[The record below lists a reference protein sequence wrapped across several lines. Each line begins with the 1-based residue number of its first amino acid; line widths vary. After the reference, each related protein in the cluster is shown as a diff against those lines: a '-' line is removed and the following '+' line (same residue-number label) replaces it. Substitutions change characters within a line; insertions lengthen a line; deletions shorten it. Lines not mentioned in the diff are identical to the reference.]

1 MRKMLRLGLCLSVLA
16 AALTC
21 SALAAGQAT
30 EGYTTAND
38 GCTVTYDEGTGKYT
52 ASYTGAI
59 EGKQYALLV
68 VKGTEESHPIG
79 DDTIMYIDQ
88 MAATADGVSF
98 TFIPKST
105 PNCVVLLGGDF
116 GEETSS
122 SPVTLGTLIG
132 KGVEVSGSVDI
143 GVNVTSNITL
153 TLYNP
158 DGTSVGSSS
167 MNSDGNYSISS
178 IPEGTYYVKASKAGF
193 VSNAVKVIVTGEG
206 NIGGVSVTLYG
217 GDVNTDKMINAADLL
232 ALLSDFGKTGQD
244 SITNGYADINE
255 DTAVNAADLLELLA
269 NYGKVDATLP
279 VAE

>member
-1 MRKMLRLGLCLSVLA
+1 MKKMIRFGLCLGLLS

-21 SALAAGQAT
+21 TALAAT
-30 EGYTTAND
+30 PDYTTDVN
-38 GCTVTYDEGTGKYT
+38 GTVTYYEGKYT
-52 ASYTGAI
+52 ASYANAQ

-68 VKGTEESHPIG
+68 VKGTVENGVAKYTVNE
-79 DDTIMYIDQ
+79 DTIVYIDQ
-88 MAATADGVSF
+88 QEATGAGVSF
-98 TFIPKST
+98 ENWIPMST
-105 PNCVVLLGGDF
+105 PDCVVLLGGVF
-116 GEETSS
+116 GEGVE
-122 SPVTLGTLIG
+122 SPVVLGTLTG

-158 DGTSVGSSS
+158 DGTSAGSSS
-167 MNSDGNYSISS
+167 MNGDGSYSISS
-178 IPEGTYYVKASKAGF
+178 VPEGTYYVKASKAGF
-193 VSNAVKVIVTGEG
+193 VSNMVKVIVTGDG
-206 NIGGVSVTLYG
+206 NIGEISVTLYG

-232 ALLSDFGKTGQD
+232 ALLSDFGKTEQD

-279 VAE
+279 VIE